1 MKSERAKS
9 DWYAGDLFGEI
20 YQAETNATPTR
31 RASLWALVPGL
42 LVCGTAA
49 LAALWLAD
57 QYGFPAILLG
67 LLIGLALNFLS
78 DHPRTGAGLD
88 FASKNFLRGGI
99 VLLGLQITL
108 MQIGDVGWLPFA
120 GLFAIMAVSFGTG
133 MVGAKISGQSR
144 YAGILAGGATAICG
158 ASAALALY
166 SIIGKNRLDQA
177 RFTVVLMGIALASA
191 IALSFYP
198 ALAGLLGFNDIQAG
212 YLIGASIHDAGQA
225 IGGGY
230 AVSPDAGAQATIVKL
245 TRVALLAP
253 IVGLVAFWIG
263 TGGDGEKTSGWKRFA
278 LPPFITVFL
287 LIVLAN
293 SAIELPTQFR
303 DYGLTA
309 SKTLLLLAVTA
320 TAMRSRMDLLLDAG
334 WKPLVPVLS
343 ASIASFATAVVV
355 AETLIG

>member
-1 MKSERAKS
+1 MKPNRANTE
-9 DWYAGDLFGEI
+9 WYAGDLFGEI
-20 YQAETNATPTR
+20 YQAEVNQTPPK
-31 RASLWALVPGL
+31 ASPWALIPGL

-57 QYGFPAILLG
+57 QYSFPAILLG

-88 FASKNFLRGGI
+88 FASKHFLRAGI
-99 VLLGLQITL
+99 ILLGLQITL
-108 MQIGDVGWLPFA
+108 MQIGEVGWLPFL
-120 GLFAIMAVSFGTG
+120 GLFAIMAVSFGAG
-133 MVGAKISGQSR
+133 VAGAQFSGQSR

-166 SIIGKNRLDQA
+166 SVIGKDRLDQA
-177 RFTVVLMGIALASA
+177 RFTVVLMGVALASA

-198 ALAGLLGFNDIQAG
+198 ALAALLGLNDIQAG

-230 AVSPDAGAQATIVKL
+230 AISPEAGAQATIVKL

-253 IVGLVAFWIG
+253 VVGMVALWIG
-263 TGGDGEKTSGWKRFA
+263 SGATGEQASGWKRLA
-278 LPPFITVFL
+278 LPPFILAFL
-287 LIVLAN
+287 AVVLIN
-293 SAIELPTQFR
+293 SAIDMPGPVREH
-303 DYGLTA
+303 GLTI
-309 SKTLLLLAVTA
+309 SKTMLLLAVTA

-334 WKPLVPVLS
+334 WKPMIPVIS
-343 ASIASFATAVVV
+343 ASLVSFVAALLVAMMLIA
-355 AETLIG
+355 

>member
-1 MKSERAKS
+1 MKSEPAKN

-20 YQAETNATPTR
+20 YQAETRQEPSK
-31 RASLWALVPGL
+31 RASLLALVPGL
-42 LVCGTAA
+42 LVCATAS
-49 LAALWLAD
+49 LAALWLSD

-108 MQIGDVGWLPFA
+108 MQIGEVGWLPFL
-120 GLFAIMAVSFGTG
+120 GLFAIMAISFAAGLI
-133 MVGAKISGQSR
+133 GAKASGQSR

-166 SIIGKNRLDQA
+166 SVIGKDRLDQA
-177 RFTVVLMGIALASA
+177 RFTVVLMGVALASA

-198 ALAGLLGFNDIQAG
+198 ALAALMGFNDVQSG

-230 AVSPDAGAQATIVKL
+230 AVSPQAGAQATIVKL

-253 IVGLVAFWIG
+253 IVGLVALWIG
-263 TGGDGEKTSGWKRFA
+263 SGGSGGNASGWQRLA
-278 LPPFITVFL
+278 LPPFILAFL
-287 LIVLAN
+287 AVVLIN
-293 SAIELPTQFR
+293 SAIELPAEIR

-320 TAMRSRMDLLLDAG
+320 TAMRSRMDLLIDAG

-343 ASIASFATAVVV
+343 ASAASFAAAVLV
-355 AETLIG
+355 AEMLIG